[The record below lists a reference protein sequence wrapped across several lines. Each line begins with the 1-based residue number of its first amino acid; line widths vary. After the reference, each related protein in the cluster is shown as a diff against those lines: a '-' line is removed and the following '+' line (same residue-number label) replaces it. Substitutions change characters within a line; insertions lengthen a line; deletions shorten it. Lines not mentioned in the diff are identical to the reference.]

1 MKHLDHMKVLGKL
14 LPETLQNLI
23 VGSVHGQGWIE
34 LLLKPSVVTACK
46 LWGLYTAKT
55 SWMF

>member
-1 MKHLDHMKVLGKL
+1 MKVLGKL

-23 VGSVHGQGWIE
+23 VGSAHGQGWIE
-34 LLLKPSVVTACK
+34 LLLKPSVVTAGK